1 MPKPLARLAA
11 VLAVPALLAG
21 CASVGPAPS
30 SPQGEQ
36 IAEIVE
42 RHIAEHAL
50 RAVLVEVTIGD
61 ELVLS
66 RAWGESMT
74 GVPATTDMR
83 FRNGAVAF
91 AYLGH
96 LLMQFVDAGTVG
108 LDDTIDAWFPE
119 LPAADA
125 VTLRMLANQTSGYP
139 DFEKDPAWN
148 AAYNDAA
155 KVLGPLGLTGTT
167 AHDSAYIPEPVLH
180 AYTSE
185 RREVCSASPRAS
197 PSRSSRRTG
206 ARSGGR
212 RPAPRRRR
220 RSAI

>member
-1 MPKPLARLAA
+1 M
-11 VLAVPALLAG
+11 
-21 CASVGPAPS
+21 GPAPS

-125 VTLRMLANQTSGYP
+125 VTLRMLAGRLLSEASYHAMT
-139 DFEKDPAWN
+139 
-148 AAYNDAA
+148 
-155 KVLGPLGLTGTT
+155 
-167 AHDSAYIPEPVLH
+167 DSALLGFG
-180 AYTSE
+180 E
-185 RREVCSASPRAS
+185 RLASCA
-197 PSRSSRRTG
+197 PSCFTQVEG
-206 ARSGGR
+206 YKYGLGVVRSGGWILQNPQLGGYSAVMAYL
-212 RPAPRRRR
+212 PAERISIAVATTYGPEAFDADGGYQNASDAIFRAIGAAVARDAPPMPR
-220 RSAI
+220 